1 MPFRQYISS
10 LRYSLATIL
19 TGPQAL
25 AFLPALVLGGFWL
38 GGEPVLLATA
48 LAVPL
53 GLSWLRHSASADPGS
68 DPRSSDH
75 FEQVTDETLDI
86 ARKCLRKTGCIIVE
100 VDDYDTL
107 LDRHG
112 QAAADRVGLCVAQRL
127 ADVLRDH
134 DTLIAL
140 SNGQF
145 GIVLGPVRHLDS
157 EAGLKL
163 AARLQAAAE
172 EPISLDA
179 ATIYVSASVGFC
191 LDSFVRGGTGRDLS
205 DAAGIALV
213 EARRHAPSAIRAYSS
228 ELHRISPAPERNA
241 REVMTALT
249 EGQIGAWF
257 QPQVSTDTGGISGFE
272 ALARWEHPVRGLI
285 PPAEFLP
292 LLQKMG
298 KTDIL
303 GMRILRDALSA
314 LKSWDEAG
322 FNIPQVGI
330 NFCAGELRDPKLV
343 DRLTWEL
350 DRFDIPAT
358 RLSVEIL
365 ETVVAYSPED
375 MIVRNIRAMAELGCR
390 IDLDDFG
397 TGHASIS
404 SIRRFAVHRLKI
416 DRSFVKKLDCDLEQQ
431 RMVNAIQLMAEQLD
445 LETIAEGVETA
456 GEHAM
461 LAQLGV
467 GHVQGFG
474 IARPMPAAKTAEWI
488 ADHIARVQT
497 PPRIGRSAG

>member
-1 MPFRQYISS
+1 MLLRHYVSSFRF
-10 LRYSLATIL
+10 SLATVL

-38 GGEPVLLATA
+38 GGEPVLLAIA

-53 GLSWLRHSASADPGS
+53 GLAWVRHFAPPPIRLERED
-68 DPRSSDH
+68 D
-75 FEQVTDETLDI
+75 FERQLQETLDL
-86 ARKCLRKTGCIIVE
+86 ARNCLRRMGCAIVE
-100 VDDYDTL
+100 IDDYDTL

-112 QAAADRVGLCVAQRL
+112 TTAAERVSICVTDRLKTVLREH
-127 ADVLRDH
+127 DVL
-134 DTLIAL
+134 LPL

-145 GIVLGPVRHLDS
+145 GIIFAPVRQLDS

-163 AARLQAAAE
+163 ATRLQAVAE

-191 LDSFVRGGTGRDLS
+191 LDSFIRGGTGRDMS

-213 EARRHAPSAIRAYSS
+213 EARRHAPSAIRAYSP
-228 ELHRISPAPERNA
+228 ELRQVSPLPEGTA
-241 REVMTALT
+241 TEVLTALT
-249 EGQIGAWF
+249 DGQIQAWF
-257 QPQVSTDTGGISGFE
+257 QPQISTDTGGISGFE

-292 LLQKMG
+292 LLQKIG

-303 GMRILRDALSA
+303 GMKILRDALSA
-314 LKSWDEAG
+314 LKSWDDAG
-322 FNIPQVGI
+322 FDIPQVGV
-330 NFCAGELRDPKLV
+330 NFSAGELRDPKLV

-350 DRFDIPAT
+350 DRYDIAPT
-358 RLSVEIL
+358 RLTVEIL
-365 ETVVAYSPED
+365 ESVVAYSPEGT
-375 MIVRNIRAMAELGCR
+375 IVRNIRRMAEMGCH

-416 DRSFVKKLDCDLEQQ
+416 DRSFVKKLDRDVEQQ

-445 LETIAEGVETA
+445 LDTIAEGVETA

-474 IARPMPAAKTAEWI
+474 IARPMPASRTIQWI
-488 ADHIARVQT
+488 HDHLARVQT
-497 PPRIGRSAG
+497 PPHIGRSAG